1 MINFVT
7 GNLLESE
14 TYALVNTV
22 NCEGYMG
29 KGLAY
34 QFKQRYPNMNA
45 EYVKKCKAHQ
55 LQPGMLHSYL
65 EDSKLIVNFPT
76 KNKWREKS
84 RMEYITSG
92 LDALIALIKE
102 KQITSVAIPPLGS
115 GNGGLNWSDVK
126 QVIIQKLSCLGDEV
140 DIYVYEPSQNYQAI
154 PNAEPQLSLSALILM
169 QIKFHLLPDR
179 IHFNKIC
186 LQKTAYFMN
195 VLSNT
200 EYFRFAKDK
209 YGPYCHDI
217 DVISR
222 QIKEFENYHKV
233 KNTKE
238 AYEILMKKLISETT
252 LKKIEFYMPFIS
264 KSAAFTNHFSDS
276 TSVEGTGT
284 ALFIIQQ
291 MHCAATEEIV
301 TGFKQWSADKA
312 KRFSEAAI
320 ISAIDE
326 LEQAGF
332 IQKTFCGYQIINN

>member
-1 MINFVT
+1 
-7 GNLLESE
+7 
-14 TYALVNTV
+14 
-22 NCEGYMG
+22 
-29 KGLAY
+29 
-34 QFKQRYPNMNA
+34 
-45 EYVKKCKAHQ
+45 
-55 LQPGMLHSYL
+55 
-65 EDSKLIVNFPT
+65 
-76 KNKWREKS
+76 
-84 RMEYITSG
+84 
-92 LDALIALIKE
+92 
-102 KQITSVAIPPLGS
+102 
-115 GNGGLNWSDVK
+115 
-126 QVIIQKLSCLGDEV
+126 
-140 DIYVYEPSQNYQAI
+140 
-154 PNAEPQLSLSALILM
+154 
-169 QIKFHLLPDR
+169 
-179 IHFNKIC
+179 
-186 LQKTAYFMN
+186 MN

-276 TSVEGTGT
+276 TSVEGAGT